1 MDGDIQKRIKPQPE
15 LPVETAD
22 LIIGGG
28 FRVVFFRQ
36 LDGTVE
42 GTKFHVHCPALYE
55 SAVVEDISEGQ
66 DIILFLIPLAVYSLV
81 QVPRIAFMSQCGEEG
96 KIILRIFCV

>member
-1 MDGDIQKRIKPQPE
+1 MDGDIQKRIKPKPE

-28 FRVVFFRQ
+28 FGMVFFRQ

-42 GTKFHVHCPALYE
+42 GTQLHVHCPALYE

-66 DIILFLIPLAVYSLV
+66 DIFLLLIALTVYSLV
-81 QVPRIAFMSQCGEEG
+81 QVSRIAFMSQCGEEG
-96 KIILRIFCV
+96 KIIFRILCV